1 MINIKKGLEVPENEL
16 VFTASGAGGPGGQ
29 HVNKSSTRVT
39 LWFDVKNS
47 PSLSKKQKKLISE
60 KLSTRI
66 NKAGVLHISARKHRS
81 QAANREQAVEKFIQL
96 LGEALKQ
103 PPERKRTRP
112 PQRAKKI
119 RLEEKKRRARKK
131 QLRSKLRNGQND

>member
-1 MINIKKGLEVPENEL
+1 MINIKNDLELPETEL

-47 PSLSKKQKKLISE
+47 PSLSKKQKNLISE

-66 NKAGVLHISARKHRS
+66 NKSGILHISARKHRS
-81 QAANREQAVEKFIQL
+81 QAANRQQAVEKFIQL
-96 LGEALKQ
+96 IREALEES
-103 PPERKRTRP
+103 PERRKTRP
-112 PQRAKKI
+112 PQRAEKI
-119 RLEEKKRRARKK
+119 RLEEKKRTGRKK
-131 QLRSKLRNGQND
+131 QLRSKIKPGEND